1 MPETAH
7 ATAAQGEATRLLLT
21 LCELHRACQAPA
33 AALPYALS
41 CQMHAEALGCNLLV
55 RASSEHTAAQHS
67 TVHCEMVRHDSNP
80 DHRNSTGAL
89 LTEIST

>member
-1 MPETAH
+1 MPEYKH
-7 ATAAQGEATRLLLT
+7 AAAAQGEATQLLLT

-55 RASSEHTAAQHS
+55 RASLAHLAAQA
-67 TVHCEMVRHDSNP
+67 VA
-80 DHRNSTGAL
+80 AL
-89 LTEIST
+89 H